1 MTKKTIILVEEIED
15 YLEFVRLYRELQCR
29 LTLIKE
35 SQERILQE
43 TEKLK
48 KIATTIKAIK
58 EKNRF
63 ETDVDMA
70 KLIRR
75 YAKNG

>member
-63 ETDVDMA
+63 EIDVDMA